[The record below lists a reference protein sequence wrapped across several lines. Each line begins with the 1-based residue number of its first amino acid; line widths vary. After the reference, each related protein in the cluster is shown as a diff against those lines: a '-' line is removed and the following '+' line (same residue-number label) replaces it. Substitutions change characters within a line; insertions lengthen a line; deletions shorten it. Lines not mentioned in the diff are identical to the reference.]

1 MKERY
6 PIDRDSE
13 DKSVD
18 GMAQQLRESSA
29 GNRLNR
35 APTYGEVSQAMKAEA
50 LDKIISQQQKTLARV
65 GTNGRT
71 DLTDLAAVQATANRF
86 LEACKKAS
94 VIPTVSGL
102 SAALGYSRQW
112 VCEQARKPGEVGKFL
127 SALFSAFSAIL
138 EQMGL
143 LRMTSEPVSIFLM
156 KNGAV
161 GLSDRFDIMHEQPT
175 DNTDDDEGMSEER
188 IRRIYQWL
196 EEGQVEDD
204 TED

>member
-18 GMAQQLRESSA
+18 GMAQQLKESSA

-35 APTYGEVSQAMKAEA
+35 SPTYGEVSQAMKAEA
-50 LDKIISQQQKTLARV
+50 LDKIVSQQQKMLTRISA
-65 GTNGRT
+65 NGRT
-71 DLTDLAAVQATANRF
+71 DLTDLAAVQATANRY
-86 LEACKKAS
+86 LEACKKAT
-94 VIPTVSGL
+94 VVPTISGL
-102 SAALGYSRQW
+102 AAALGFSRQW
-112 VCEQARKPGEVGKFL
+112 ICEQARKPGAVGQYL
-127 SALFSAFSAIL
+127 SALFSAFSAVL

-143 LRMTSEPVSIFLM
+143 LRMASEPVSIFLL
-156 KNGAV
+156 KNGNV
-161 GLSDRFDIMHEQPT
+161 GLSDRYDVMHEQPT
-175 DNTDDDEGMSEER
+175 DNTDDEEMSEER

-204 TED
+204 TAED

>member
-6 PIDRDSE
+6 PIDRDGE

-18 GMAQQLRESSA
+18 SMAQQLRENSG

-50 LDKIISQQQKTLARV
+50 LDKIIGQQQKTLSRV
-65 GTNGRT
+65 STTGRT
-71 DLTDLAAVQATANRF
+71 DLTDLAAVQATTNRY
-86 LEACKKAS
+86 LEACKKSS

-112 VCEQARKPGEVGKFL
+112 ITEQARRPGEVGQYL
-127 SALFSAFSAIL
+127 SALFSAFSAVL

-143 LRMTSEPVSIFLM
+143 LRMTSEAVSIFLL

-161 GLSDRFDIMHEQPT
+161 GLSDRYDIAHDQPT
-175 DNTDDDEGMSEER
+175 DNTDDELGGDALQAILARYSDGT
-188 IRRIYQWL
+188 
-196 EEGQVEDD
+196 EEGES
-204 TED
+204 E

>member
-1 MKERY
+1 MRERY

-18 GMAQQLRESSA
+18 AMAEQLRESSA

-35 APTYGEVSQAMKAEA
+35 APTYGEVSQAIKAEV
-50 LDKIISQQQKTLARV
+50 LDKIVTEQQKTLNRV
-65 GTNGRT
+65 SATGRT
-71 DLTDLAAVQATANRF
+71 DLTSLEEVQATANRY
-86 LEACKKAS
+86 LEACKKAT

-112 VCEQARKPGEVGKFL
+112 ICEQARKPGAIGQYL
-127 SALFSAFSAIL
+127 SALFSAFSAVL

-143 LRMTSEPVSIFLM
+143 MRMTSEAVSIFLM

-161 GLSDRFDIMHEQPT
+161 GLSDRYDIAHEQPT
-175 DNTDDDEGMSEER
+175 DNTDDEFSAKR
-188 IRRIYQWL
+188 IEDIYKWL
-196 EEGQVEDD
+196 EEGRVEDD
-204 TED
+204 TTED